1 MASIRF
7 LGAAG
12 TVTGSRFLVEA
23 GGARVLVDAG
33 LFQGP
38 KELRLRNRAPW
49 PVDPASLTAVVLT
62 HAHVDHTGALP
73 LLVRQGFAGPVH
85 ATPATRDLL
94 GLLLPDSG
102 RLQEEEARWANQR
115 GYSKHAPHAEPLYSE
130 EDALRALPRLAPL
143 AYGHPR
149 LVAPGVTLTFHRAGH
164 ILGSATALLTL
175 DGPPRRRILF
185 SGDLGRYG
193 APILPDPEAGPAA
206 DVLVVESTYGGRSH
220 PPGPAGR
227 DALREEVLG
236 AVRRGGAL
244 VVPAFAIGRT
254 QEVLFTLREL
264 EGRGEIPE
272 LPVFVDSPMAV
283 DATPIHLAHR
293 EDHDDEMARL
303 LAAGIEPLRP
313 RRLQF
318 ARTPDQSKAINRVEG
333 PCVILSAS
341 GMATGGRVLHHLA
354 RRLPDERTTVLL
366 VGYQAAGTRGWS
378 LQNGAAT
385 LRLHGEDVP
394 VRARVATLSGFSAH
408 ADEAEISRWLAAL
421 PSPPGRTF
429 LVHGEPPALSAA
441 RERMAR
447 LGWPCEVPRHLES
460 FGLDP

>member
-23 GGARVLVDAG
+23 GAARVLVDAG

-49 PVDPASLTAVVLT
+49 PVQPSSLDAVVLT
-62 HAHVDHTGALP
+62 HAHIDHSGALP
-73 LLVRQGFAGPVH
+73 QLARQGYQGAVH
-85 ATPATRDLL
+85 VTPATRDLL

-102 RLQEEEARWANQR
+102 RLHEEEARWANQK

-130 EDALRALPRLAPL
+130 EDALAVLPRLAPL
-143 AYGHPR
+143 PYGRPR
-149 LVAPGVTLTFHRAGH
+149 QVAPGVTLTYHRAGH
-164 ILGSATALLTL
+164 ILGSATVLLEL
-175 DGPPRRRILF
+175 AGPPALRVLF

-193 APILPDPEAGPAA
+193 APILPDPEPAVPA
-206 DVLVVESTYGGRSH
+206 DVLVLESTYGGRRHAEGSS
-220 PPGPAGR
+220 GR
-227 DALREEVLG
+227 DALRDEVLG
-236 AVRRGGAL
+236 AVARGGAL
-244 VVPAFAIGRT
+244 LVPAFAVGRT

-303 LAAGIEPLRP
+303 LAAGVEPLRP

-318 ARTPDQSKAINRVEG
+318 ARSPEQSKAINHVEG
-333 PCVILSAS
+333 ACIILSAS

-378 LQNGAAT
+378 LQNGAAQ
-385 LRLHGEDVP
+385 LRIHGEDVP
-394 VRARVATLSGFSAH
+394 VRARVATLSGYSAH
-408 ADEAEISRWLAAL
+408 ADEAELCRWLATFR
-421 PSPPGRTF
+421 SPPRRTF
-429 LVHGEPPALSAA
+429 LVHGEQAALAAA
-441 RERMAR
+441 RDR
-447 LGWPCEVPRHLES
+447 LDAMRWACEVPHHLQAFRLEA
-460 FGLDP
+460 

>member
-12 TVTGSRFLVEA
+12 TVTGSRFLVES
-23 GGARVLVDAG
+23 GRARVLVDAG

-49 PVDPASLTAVVLT
+49 PVEPSSIGAVVLT

-73 LLVRQGFAGPVH
+73 LLARQGFRGPVH
-85 ATPATRDLL
+85 CTPATRDLL

-102 RLQEEEARWANQR
+102 RLQEEEARWANKK
-115 GYSKHAPHAEPLYSE
+115 GYSKHAPNALPLYSE
-130 EDALRALPRLAPL
+130 ADALAVLPRLAPL
-143 AYGHPR
+143 PYGRPR
-149 LVAPGVTLTFHRAGH
+149 QVAPGVTLTYHRAGH
-164 ILGSATALLTL
+164 ILGSATVLLEL
-175 DGPPRRRILF
+175 DGPPRRRLLF

-206 DVLVVESTYGGRSH
+206 DALVVESTYGGRRH
-220 PPGPAGR
+220 PVGPAAR
-227 DALREEVLG
+227 DALRDEVK
-236 AVRRGGAL
+236 AAADRGGAL

-254 QEVLFTLREL
+254 QEILFTLREL

-303 LAAGIEPLRP
+303 LASGVEPLRP
-313 RRLQF
+313 RRLTF
-318 ARTPDQSKAINRVEG
+318 ARSPEQSKAINHVDG

-394 VRARVATLSGFSAH
+394 VKARVAGISGFSAH
-408 ADEAEISRWLAAL
+408 ADEAELSRWLATL
-421 PSPPGRTF
+421 PAPPGRTF
-429 LVHGEPPALSAA
+429 LVHGEPPALAAA
-441 RERMAR
+441 RDRLGR
-447 LGWPCEVPRHLES
+447 LGWPCEVPRHLET
-460 FGLDP
+460 FPLA